1 MSSKKLKVTIERE
14 NVEPVEFEADA
25 LLCAGDTDDGALVF
39 TGGYMTQYTA
49 LGVMRRLVSESV
61 RVMVGL
67 GIDETEARGQ
77 VMLAA
82 VSPSDAHKL
91 LLDVDLDDR
100 DRIAHIAK
108 ELAASD
114 FS

>member
-1 MSSKKLKVTIERE
+1 
-14 NVEPVEFEADA
+14 
-25 LLCAGDTDDGALVF
+25 
-39 TGGYMTQYTA
+39 MTQYTA
-49 LGVMRRLVSESV
+49 LGVMRRLVSESI

-82 VSPSDAHKL
+82 VSPSDASKL

-100 DRIAHIAK
+100 DRIACIAK
-108 ELAASD
+108 ELAASAD
-114 FS
+114 F

>member
-1 MSSKKLKVTIERE
+1 MDQR
-14 NVEPVEFEADA
+14 
-25 LLCAGDTDDGALVF
+25 
-39 TGGYMTQYTA
+39 TA
-49 LGVMRRLVSESV
+49 LGIMRRLVSESV
-61 RVMVGL
+61 RVMVNL

-82 VSPSDAHKL
+82 ISPSDASKL

-100 DRIAHIAK
+100 DRTARLAK